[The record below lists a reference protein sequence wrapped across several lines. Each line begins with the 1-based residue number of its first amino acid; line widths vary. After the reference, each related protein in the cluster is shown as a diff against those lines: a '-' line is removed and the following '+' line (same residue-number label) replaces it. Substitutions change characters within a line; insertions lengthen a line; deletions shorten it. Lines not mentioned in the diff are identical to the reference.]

1 MIAVKEVRD
10 CRHPALMSPGRIGNL
25 TLRNRTLLAAMGT
38 EYVEE
43 DGSIGDRAIA
53 YYEARAAGGAGM
65 IVLETSSIA
74 WPFGMSMPRMLG
86 LSSDD
91 YIPGLKRLAER
102 VQQHGC
108 RIAAQLN
115 HSGKVSAHDVA
126 EGRTLLVPSLPKR
139 AANDMGDGLTMAE
152 MANFVRSA
160 GPDGKGPRFKE
171 MEQSDIDWVVDC
183 FASAARRVMEAGF
196 DAIELHAGHGYLL
209 SSFLSPYAN
218 RRDDDYG
225 GNLENRARLL
235 LNVVTAIKREIGDDF
250 PIVVRLDAHEYRTEG
265 GITLNDAVRV
275 AVLLEQAGC
284 HAIDVSAYSNN
295 SAIGF
300 TEGPLVHQ
308 PGGYI
313 DFAKAIKAAVSIP
326 VIAVGRIEPDVAER
340 HIAHGDFD
348 FLAMGR
354 KLLADPDLPNKLKDG
369 RAETIRPCIYCYV
382 CVSQIFINKS
392 LRCAVNPETGYEQDQ
407 RHLPMAENPKRIL
420 VVGGGPAGMEAARVL
435 AERGHRVQLW
445 EQEPQLG
452 GTLRVAALAYEPNG
466 RLISYLEQ
474 GLYAAGVEVC
484 LEREAT
490 VEALVNAGCDD
501 VVLALGADRRAPA
514 LPGKELP
521 HVLDGEELRDMLF
534 KGDARGKL
542 GVVQRVLLK
551 LMNGLGINRNIDR
564 MRMLSKLYMPLGKRI
579 VIIGGGLVGLEVAEL
594 LAERGREVSV
604 LEPGRDFGAELSVVR
619 RWRVLHGLRSHS
631 VALINKATV
640 SRIDAQGV
648 HYEHAETSQRVHA
661 DNVIIAQGAVPSTS
675 LQRQLEEKGLSVH
688 NIGDSAE
695 IAYIEGAIHSARA
708 LAATL

>member
-1 MIAVKEVRD
+1 MIAHKEVYD
-10 CRHPALMSPGRIGNL
+10 CQHPELMSPANIGDV
-25 TLRNRTLLAAMGT
+25 TLRNRILLAAMGT
-38 EYVEE
+38 EYIEE
-43 DGSIGDRAIA
+43 DGSIGERAIA

-91 YIPGLKRLAER
+91 FLPGLKKLAES
-102 VQQHGC
+102 VQRYGC

-115 HSGKVSAHDVA
+115 HSGKVSAYDVA
-126 EGRTLLVPSLPKR
+126 EGRTLLVPSRPKP
-139 AANDMGDGLTMAE
+139 APNDMGTGLTMAE

-218 RRDDDYG
+218 RRDDNYG
-225 GNLENRARLL
+225 GSLENRARLL
-235 LNVVTAIKREIGDDF
+235 LEVVAAIKREIGETF
-250 PIVVRLDAHEYRTEG
+250 PIIVRLDACEYRTEG
-265 GITLNDAVRV
+265 GITLEDAVQV
-275 AVLLEQAGC
+275 SVMLEQAGC
-284 HAIDVSAYSNN
+284 DAIDVSAYSNN

-326 VIAVGRIEPDVAER
+326 VIAVGRIEPEVAER
-340 HIAHGDFD
+340 HIAAGDFD

-354 KLLADPDLPNKLKDG
+354 KLLADPELPNKLREG
-369 RAETIRPCIYCYV
+369 RVHAIRPCIYCYV
-382 CVSQIFINKS
+382 CVSQIFINKA
-392 LRCAVNPETGYEQDQ
+392 LCCAVNPATGQESTLLTAPVSQT
-407 RHLPMAENPKRIL
+407 PKRIL

-435 AERGHRVQLW
+435 AERGHAVQLW
-445 EQEPQLG
+445 EREPQLG

-466 RLISYLEQ
+466 RLINYLIQ
-474 GLYAAGVEVC
+474 GVYAAGVEVS
-484 LEREAT
+484 LRREASLAAIR
-490 VEALVNAGCDD
+490 EAKVDH

-514 LPGKELP
+514 LTGKDLP

-534 KGDARGKL
+534 KGDAHGKL
-542 GVVQRVLLK
+542 GVIQRTLLR
-551 LMNGLGINRNIDR
+551 LMNAFRLNRDIDR
-564 MRMLSKLYMPLGKRI
+564 MRTLSKLYMPLGKRI
-579 VIIGGGLVGLEVAEL
+579 VIIGGGLVGVEVAEL
-594 LAERGREVSV
+594 LAERGRQVSI

-619 RWRVLHGLRSHS
+619 RWRVLHGLRQHN

-640 SRIDAQGV
+640 TAIDTGAV
-648 HYEHAETSQRVHA
+648 HYQTKDGANTLEA
-661 DNVIIAQGAVPSTS
+661 DHVIIAQGAMPNTA
-675 LQRQLEEKGLSVH
+675 LHDELSALGVQVH

-695 IAYIEGAIHSARA
+695 IGYIEGAVHSARM
-708 LAATL
+708 LAVEL